1 MKKLERSRKSCLIGG
16 VCGGLGEYFNIDPVI
31 FRVAAVVLALGNGIG
46 VIAYVIAWIVI
57 PRRDEGAVAD
67 TTPPKSELARY
78 LPGLALILIG
88 VVFLLED
95 IFYWFSLS
103 YLWPLILIAVGAILV
118 ISAVNK
124 REEKEV
130 GERRES

>member
-1 MKKLERSRKSCLIGG
+1 MKRVERSRESCIIGG

-31 FRVAAVVLALGNGIG
+31 FRIAAVVLALAKGVG
-46 VIAYVIAWIVI
+46 VIAYVIAWIAI
-57 PRRDEGAVAD
+57 PRRPEGAVAD
-67 TTPPKSELARY
+67 TTPPKSEFVKY

-95 IFYWFSLS
+95 VFYWFSIS
-103 YLWPLILIAVGAILV
+103 HLWPLILIVVGGVMVFA
-118 ISAVNK
+118 AMAR
-124 REEKEV
+124 RETEV